1 MSQIEVYH
9 IETCQGQLYFS
20 KLPFLDSREI
30 EEFNKIGYTGKN
42 SNGESD
48 TYTHYLNSLNKGEFV
63 VECTLFDSGDFCEKF
78 TIVRVI

>member
-1 MSQIEVYH
+1 VRGVV
-9 IETCQGQLYFS
+9 T

-48 TYTHYLNSLNKGEFV
+48 TYTHYLNSLGKGEFV
-63 VECTLFDSGDFCEKF
+63 VECTMFASGDFCEKF